1 MFRRAFLCDR
11 MRSPPAH
18 VPGLRWGWARTVPLV
33 PSWFLSMTASGL
45 PVRSGPSVFCS
56 RARRPIVSARE
67 WREERGVVGLGREET
82 AAAYVSA
89 QADPRPN

>member
-1 MFRRAFLCDR
+1 M
-11 MRSPPAH
+11 
-18 VPGLRWGWARTVPLV
+18 
-33 PSWFLSMTASGL
+33 
-45 PVRSGPSVFCS
+45 RSGPSVFCS
-56 RARRPIVSARE
+56 RARRPIVSVRE